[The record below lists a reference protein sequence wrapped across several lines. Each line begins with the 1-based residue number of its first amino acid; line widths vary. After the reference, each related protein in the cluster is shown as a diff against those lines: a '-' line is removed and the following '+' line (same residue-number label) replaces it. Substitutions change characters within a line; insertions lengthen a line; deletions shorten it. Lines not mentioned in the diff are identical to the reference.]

1 MEYIRKST
9 IWLTA
14 NIQTAPHCVAD
25 NEKITIDY
33 KILKVDLLDKD
44 GGNH

>member
-1 MEYIRKST
+1 MEYIHNRT

-14 NIQTAPHCVAD
+14 NIQTALHCETD
-25 NEKITIDY
+25 NENITIDY
-33 KILKVDLLDKD
+33 KILKVGLIDKE